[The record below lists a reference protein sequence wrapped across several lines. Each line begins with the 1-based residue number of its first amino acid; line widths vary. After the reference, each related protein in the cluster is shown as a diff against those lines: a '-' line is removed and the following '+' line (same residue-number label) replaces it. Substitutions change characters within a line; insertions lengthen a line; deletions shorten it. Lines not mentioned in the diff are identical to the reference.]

1 MLAVAPFS
9 WDTVDVVAISLIA
22 TAIMQMMIFVTI
34 ILLMDKDPNSMDF
47 VICQSAAL
55 LKDAAQ

>member
-22 TAIMQMMIFVTI
+22 TAIMQVMIIVTI
-34 ILLMDKDPNSMDF
+34 ILLMEQDPKATDI
-47 VICQSAAL
+47 VICQSAVL
-55 LKDAAQ
+55 LKDAVQ

>member
-22 TAIMQMMIFVTI
+22 TAIMQMMIIVTI
-34 ILLMDKDPNSMDF
+34 ILLMEQDPKATDI

-55 LKDAAQ
+55 LKDAVR

>member
-9 WDTVDVVAISLIA
+9 WDTADAVAISSVA
-22 TAIMQMMIFVTI
+22 TAIMQMMIIVTI
-34 ILLMDKDPNSMDF
+34 ILLMEQDPKATDIA
-47 VICQSAAL
+47 ICQSAAP

>member
-1 MLAVAPFS
+1 MLAVAPFGR
-9 WDTVDVVAISLIA
+9 DTADAVAISSVA
-22 TAIMQMMIFVTI
+22 TAIMQMMIIVTI
-34 ILLMDKDPNSMDF
+34 ILLMEQDPKATDI

>member
-22 TAIMQMMIFVTI
+22 TAIMQVMIIVTI
-34 ILLMDKDPNSMDF
+34 ILLMEQDPKATDI